1 MSASPRRIG
10 NSRLSRNARNRTGAL
25 PSTERPNPSSAA
37 IDAQDITGI
46 LRTIQKQD
54 AGVPAAV
61 KRQIP
66 NIARAVEAVA
76 KALRRGGRLI
86 YVGAGAS
93 GRIGMMDA
101 AECPPTFG
109 TAGEMVLAVMAGGSR
124 ALTRAL
130 EGSEDDRTQGRR
142 DLAARKVG
150 PHDVVVG
157 LTASGR
163 TPYTLAALGYARS
176 RRAVT
181 VAVTCNPGSPA
192 TRAARIAIVP
202 ATGPEVVAGSTRM
215 KAALAQKMVLHMI
228 STAAMIRL
236 GRVYRNYMVE
246 VRPTNKKLL
255 ERARSI
261 VAAVTG
267 ADRQTAASTLERAGK
282 DVKLAIVML
291 QHGLDRAAAA
301 KLLRRLRRDLRA
313 IG

>member
-1 MSASPRRIG
+1 M
-10 NSRLSRNARNRTGAL
+10 
-25 PSTERPNPSSAA
+25 
-37 IDAQDITGI
+37 
-46 LRTIQKQD
+46 
-54 AGVPAAV
+54 
-61 KRQIP
+61 
-66 NIARAVEAVA
+66 EAVTT
-76 KALRRGGRLI
+76 ALRRGGRLI
-86 YVGAGAS
+86 YVGAGTS

-109 TAGEMVLAVMAGGSR
+109 TASEAVLAVMAGGSR

-130 EGSEDDRTQGRR
+130 EGSEDDAVQGRR

-150 PHDVVVG
+150 PRDVVVG

-163 TPYTLAALGYARS
+163 TPYTLAALSYARS
-176 RRAVT
+176 RRATT

-228 STAAMIRL
+228 STAAMVRV

-246 VRPTNKKLL
+246 VRPTNKKLI

-261 VAAVTG
+261 VGTVTG
-267 ADRQTAASTLERAGK
+267 ADRQTAATALERAGK

-291 QHGLDRAAAA
+291 QRGLDRPAAN
-301 KLLRRLRRDLRA
+301 KLLRRHRRDLRA
-313 IG
+313 IS

>member
-1 MSASPRRIG
+1 
-10 NSRLSRNARNRTGAL
+10 
-25 PSTERPNPSSAA
+25 
-37 IDAQDITGI
+37 
-46 LRTIQKQD
+46 
-54 AGVPAAV
+54 
-61 KRQIP
+61 
-66 NIARAVEAVA
+66 
-76 KALRRGGRLI
+76 
-86 YVGAGAS
+86 
-93 GRIGMMDA
+93 
-101 AECPPTFG
+101 
-109 TAGEMVLAVMAGGSR
+109 
-124 ALTRAL
+124 
-130 EGSEDDRTQGRR
+130 
-142 DLAARKVG
+142 
-150 PHDVVVG
+150 
-157 LTASGR
+157 
-163 TPYTLAALGYARS
+163 
-176 RRAVT
+176 RAVT

-192 TRAARIAIVP
+192 TRVARIAIVP
-202 ATGPEVVAGSTRM
+202 ATGPEVIAGSTRM

-228 STAAMIRL
+228 STAAMIRV